1 MLELEDSWTA
11 IGCYLY
17 QGTRITKDYSYLPY
31 LWCAVKTI
39 FSFVQKLNQ
48 KHKTPDEP
56 YINSHKNHKK
66 KDDSEPSWN
75 AFQKII
81 PPVLVDPPVQFMK
94 KNWLKKLLPQNGN
107 FIQHFLTTEN
117 TLWPRKFCIQAK
129 ALSLPWGTQNKRMT
143 MTSRVKELTQYVS
156 QKNKNNARAKIN
168 TNNNNKNNAHRR
180 ATINTN
186 NNNNKNNAHRRAR
199 INTNNNNNKNNAH
212 RRATINTNNNNNNNN
227 AGAPKIN
234 ANNNNNNTNA
244 GAPKINANNN
254 NNSNNRK
261 KKRTRKSSVKQE
273 KDDRA
278 YICQFCSYLTYGMND
293 FFMHIQNECG
303 IKPKKRKLN

>member
-156 QKNKNNARAKIN
+156 QKNKNNA
-168 TNNNNKNNAHRR
+168 HRR
-180 ATINTN
+180 ATIN
-186 NNNNKNNAHRRAR
+186 A
-199 INTNNNNNKNNAH
+199 NNNNKNNAH